1 LPRWRFGLMCHVNQ
15 RSVYCSAVNVRT
27 WARPE
32 VAEVT
37 RIIQGVF
44 DFQKRIFGGKQ
55 SLFRRL
61 GKGQQPLALFITCS
75 DSRIN
80 PNLLTQT
87 EPGELFILRNAG
99 NLVPPHDA
107 PSNGEAAT
115 IEYAVVQLGVRD
127 IILCG
132 HAKCGAIH
140 GLLEPKALER
150 LPRVAEWLALAQPVL
165 ARMPQGGPTLSP
177 QDALSRA
184 VEQNVLVQLQHLR
197 SHPSV
202 AEATTAGKL
211 RLHGWVYDFEHGTVL
226 AHDATH
232 GQFVPLSEA
241 IHPHFDGQ
249 PAAAVRG
256 DFDDCI

>member
-1 LPRWRFGLMCHVNQ
+1 L
-15 RSVYCSAVNVRT
+15 
-27 WARPE
+27 ARPE
-32 VAEVT
+32 VADVT

-44 DFQKRIFGGKQ
+44 DFQKRIFGDKQ
-55 SLFRRL
+55 SLFRKL

-107 PSNGEAAT
+107 PCNGEAAT

-132 HAKCGAIH
+132 HSKCGAIH

-150 LPRVAEWLALAQPVL
+150 LPRVAEWLALAQPVT
-165 ARMPQGGPTLSP
+165 ARMPQNGP
-177 QDALSRA
+177 ALSAQATLNWA
-184 VEQNVLVQLQHLR
+184 VEQNVLVQLEHLR

-202 AEATTAGKL
+202 ADAMKAGKL
-211 RLHGWVYDFEHGTVL
+211 RLHGWVYDFEHGTVV
-226 AHDATH
+226 AHDGAK

-241 IHPHFDGQ
+241 TRPHFVAE
-249 PAAAVRG
+249 PAASVRG
-256 DFDDCI
+256 EFDDCI